1 VVVFGLFQPE
11 EEKMSLIRVLS
22 LTMVLGM
29 MGAALYAGSLC
40 AQDKGPPTEMIKGAY
55 QEILRSCDINKDG
68 KLTVQ
73 ECMGAFKDKAK
84 AEKDCKY
91 WDANGDGTI
100 TEEEYISQVRKI
112 MK

>member
-1 VVVFGLFQPE
+1 MRRIDTVNLA
-11 EEKMSLIRVLS
+11 
-22 LTMVLGM
+22 M
-29 MGAALYAGSLC
+29 MFTVICLC
-40 AQDKGPPTEMIKGAY
+40 FSPSHSFAQSKGPPTEMIKGAY
-55 QEILRSCDINKDG
+55 QEILKSCDTDKDG

-73 ECMGAFKDKAK
+73 ECMGAFKDKVK

-100 TEEEYISQVRKI
+100 TEEEYVGQVRKI

>member
-1 VVVFGLFQPE
+1 MRGIDALTLAILFSMVFQCFSPGQ
-11 EEKMSLIRVLS
+11 SS
-22 LTMVLGM
+22 
-29 MGAALYAGSLC
+29 

-55 QEILRSCDINKDG
+55 QQILRSCDTDKDG

-91 WDANGDGTI
+91 WDANGDGII
-100 TEEEYISQVRKI
+100 TEEEYVSQVRKI